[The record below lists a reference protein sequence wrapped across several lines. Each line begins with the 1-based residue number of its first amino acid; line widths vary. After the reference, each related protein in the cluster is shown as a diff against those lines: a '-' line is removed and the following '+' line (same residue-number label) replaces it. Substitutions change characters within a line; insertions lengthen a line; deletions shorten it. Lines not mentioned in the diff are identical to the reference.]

1 MVVTEPFMFLQED
14 RCLNAVKLRQFPN
27 SHLAKSAKEDIKKK
41 IVVTISIVITKQ
53 AG

>member
-1 MVVTEPFMFLQED
+1 MTEPFMFLQED

-27 SHLAKSAKEDIKKK
+27 SHLAKSAKADIKE